1 MNKFFRVLRDPV
13 VGDGGGSA
21 NVVVQ
26 PPSSAAPASVSTNMP
41 LPPAGGTPPATPPAF
56 SIPDAYKD
64 KPWAKGIDNPDK
76 VWSML
81 DGAQELIGKRPAG
94 IPAPDAPQAEWDK
107 FYEAVGR
114 PKTAAEY
121 AFDYGKN
128 PDGSLK
134 VAPDPKWESGIKEML
149 FKNGINAKQAA
160 DLQKDFDAIIANT
173 LKEKNIAVEQ
183 ENQDFTKTAT
193 ELFGVERD
201 NVLANG
207 KQILSEH
214 VKDPRIVA
222 AMAKLPNDAL
232 MVLASALKSISD
244 KFIRPSGAPSNVPG
258 APGSGP
264 SGSTSGGKAEMH
276 AEARRIM
283 ASPEYNNSM
292 HPDNAKLLA
301 RVSQLYQDAAKLPG

>member
-1 MNKFFRVLRDPV
+1 MNKFFRVLRDPI

-21 NVVVQ
+21 ATTII
-26 PPSSAAPASVSTNMP
+26 PPSSAAPASVSTTLP
-41 LPPAGGTPPATPPAF
+41 LPPAAGTPPATPPAF
-56 SIPDAYKD
+56 AIPDAYKD

-94 IPAPDAPQAEWDK
+94 IPALDAPQAEWDK
-107 FYEAVGR
+107 FYEAAGR

-128 PDGSLK
+128 ADGTPK
-134 VAPDPKWESGIKEML
+134 TAADPKWEGALKQML
-149 FKNGINAKQAA
+149 FEEGVTAKQAA
-160 DLQKDFDAIIANT
+160 SLQKKFDAIVANT
-173 LKEKNIAVEQ
+173 IQEKNLQVQQ

-193 ELFGVERD
+193 ELFGAERD

-214 VKDPRIVA
+214 VKDPRIQA
-222 AMAKLPNDAL
+222 AMAKLPNEAL

-244 KFIRPSGAPSNVPG
+244 KFIKPSGAPSNVPG

-264 SGSTSGGKAEMH
+264 SGTTNGGKAELQ
-276 AEARRIM
+276 AEARRLM
-283 ASPEYNNSM
+283 TTPEYTNSM
-292 HPDNAKLLA
+292 HPDNAKVLA
-301 RVSQLYQDAAKLPG
+301 RVSQLYQDAAKLP